1 MEPKQYYIGIDVGG
15 TSVKEGLFD
24 EDGNL
29 LAKASVPTPPIVDAA
44 GFAAV
49 TEAIDQVVA
58 KAQIPR
64 AFVSGIGL
72 AVPCPIP
79 ASGDAKVKANIA
91 INLPELKIA
100 IQEHCPDAVVKY
112 ENDANAAAMGEA
124 WLGSAKGV
132 QNVVMV
138 TIGTGVGGGVIVNG
152 DVVSGVVGAGG
163 EIGHM
168 CLNPAEERTCG
179 CGGHG
184 HLEQYSSATGVV
196 SNYLAECKKAGVE
209 PIELTGPSDSKDVF
223 QACREGDKLALAAAD
238 TMADYLGRAL
248 ALIPNVVDPEIF
260 LIGGG
265 ASASADVYLDKVREH
280 FKQYAL
286 SASRETPIKVASLGN
301 DAGIIGA
308 AYVALRAAGKWLVQ
322 GGQVTLHQH
331 GAKGTALAP
340 MPAPNCAV
348 PLPSAKARR
357 QRATIATSKYTYQV
371 EDIHGKRSCLWS
383 PEPR

>member
-64 AFVSGIGL
+64 AFVAGIGL

-91 INLPELKIA
+91 INLPELRVA

-196 SNYLAECKKAGVE
+196 RCMKKLLDANPDTACTLRGKDFE
-209 PIELTGPSDSKDVF
+209 AKDVF
-223 QACREGDKLALAAAD
+223 DAARAGDALAAREVD
-238 TMADYLGRAL
+238 EMASTLGMAL
-248 ALIPNVVDPEIF
+248 ANIAATTDPEMF
-260 LIGGG
+260 MIGGG
-265 ASASADVYLDKVREH
+265 VARAGEVLFTPLVRHYKE
-280 FKQYAL
+280 YAFQ
-286 SASRETPIKVASLGN
+286 SCKETPIKAASLGN
-301 DAGIIGA
+301 DAGIYGA
-308 AYVALRAAGKWLVQ
+308 VRLIV
-322 GGQVTLHQH
+322 
-331 GAKGTALAP
+331 GA
-340 MPAPNCAV
+340 
-348 PLPSAKARR
+348 
-357 QRATIATSKYTYQV
+357 
-371 EDIHGKRSCLWS
+371 
-383 PEPR
+383 

>member
-223 QACREGDKLALAAAD
+223 QACREGDKLA
-238 TMADYLGRAL
+238 
-248 ALIPNVVDPEIF
+248 
-260 LIGGG
+260 
-265 ASASADVYLDKVREH
+265 
-280 FKQYAL
+280 
-286 SASRETPIKVASLGN
+286 
-301 DAGIIGA
+301 
-308 AYVALRAAGKWLVQ
+308 
-322 GGQVTLHQH
+322 
-331 GAKGTALAP
+331 
-340 MPAPNCAV
+340 
-348 PLPSAKARR
+348 
-357 QRATIATSKYTYQV
+357 
-371 EDIHGKRSCLWS
+371 
-383 PEPR
+383 

>member
-64 AFVSGIGL
+64 AFVAGIGL

-91 INLPELKIA
+91 INLPELRIA
-100 IQEHCPDAVVKY
+100 IQKHCPDAVVKY

-168 CLNPAEERTCG
+168 CLTPAE
-179 CGGHG
+179 
-184 HLEQYSSATGVV
+184 
-196 SNYLAECKKAGVE
+196 
-209 PIELTGPSDSKDVF
+209 
-223 QACREGDKLALAAAD
+223 
-238 TMADYLGRAL
+238 
-248 ALIPNVVDPEIF
+248 
-260 LIGGG
+260 
-265 ASASADVYLDKVREH
+265 
-280 FKQYAL
+280 
-286 SASRETPIKVASLGN
+286 
-301 DAGIIGA
+301 
-308 AYVALRAAGKWLVQ
+308 
-322 GGQVTLHQH
+322 
-331 GAKGTALAP
+331 
-340 MPAPNCAV
+340 
-348 PLPSAKARR
+348 
-357 QRATIATSKYTYQV
+357 
-371 EDIHGKRSCLWS
+371 
-383 PEPR
+383 

>member
-64 AFVSGIGL
+64 AFVAGIGL

-91 INLPELKIA
+91 INLPELRVA
-100 IQEHCPDAVVKY
+100 IQKHCPDAVVKY

-152 DVVSGVVGAGG
+152 KVIDGAHGAGG
-163 EIGHM
+163 EIGHITV
-168 CLNPAEERTCG
+168 NRHETATCG
-179 CGGHG
+179 CGKHG
-184 HLEQYSSATGVV
+184 CLEQYSSATGVV
-196 SNYLAECKKAGVE
+196 RCMKKLLDENPDADCVLRGRDFE
-209 PIELTGPSDSKDVF
+209 AKDVF
-223 QACREGDKLALAAAD
+223 DAARNGDALAAREVDEMTD
-238 TMADYLGRAL
+238 TLGMAL
-248 ALIPNVVDPEIF
+248 ATIAATTDPEMF
-260 LIGGG
+260 LVGGG
-265 ASASADVYLDKVREH
+265 VSRAGDVLFDPLVEH
-280 FKQYAL
+280 YKTYAFK
-286 SASRETPIKVASLGN
+286 SCRETPIKAASLGN
-301 DAGIIGA
+301 DAGIYGA
-308 AYVALRAAGKWLVQ
+308 VRLIVG
-322 GGQVTLHQH
+322 
-331 GAKGTALAP
+331 
-340 MPAPNCAV
+340 
-348 PLPSAKARR
+348 
-357 QRATIATSKYTYQV
+357 
-371 EDIHGKRSCLWS
+371 D
-383 PEPR
+383 

>member
-64 AFVSGIGL
+64 AFVAGIGL

-91 INLPELKIA
+91 INLPELRVA
-100 IQEHCPDAVVKY
+100 IQKHCPDAVVKY

-209 PIELTGPSDSKDVF
+209 PLSSPALRF
-223 QACREGDKLALAAAD
+223 QGRVPGLPRGRQARAGRSRHHGRLPLA
-238 TMADYLGRAL
+238 GAL
-248 ALIPNVVDPEIF
+248 ALIANVVDPEMF

-308 AYVALRAAGKWLVQ
+308 AYVALRAAGK
-322 GGQVTLHQH
+322 
-331 GAKGTALAP
+331 
-340 MPAPNCAV
+340 
-348 PLPSAKARR
+348 
-357 QRATIATSKYTYQV
+357 
-371 EDIHGKRSCLWS
+371 
-383 PEPR
+383 

>member
-29 LAKASVPTPPIVDAA
+29 LAKASVPTPPIIDAA

-64 AFVSGIGL
+64 AFVAGIGL

-91 INLPELKIA
+91 INLPELRVA

-138 TIGTGVGGGVIVNG
+138 TIGTGVGAGVLSGGQLVHGMMHPEAGHILVTRDPRDTIGEHSACPFHDNCLEGLIAGPGVKKRWDGKSAG
-152 DVVSGVVGAGG
+152 DMADDPEAMDLLAG
-163 EIGHM
+163 
-168 CLNPAEERTCG
+168 
-179 CGGHG
+179 
-184 HLEQYSSATGVV
+184 
-196 SNYLAECKKAGVE
+196 YLA
-209 PIELTGPSDSKDVF
+209 
-223 QACREGDKLALAAAD
+223 QALMTYTLCYAPQK
-238 TMADYLGRAL
+238 
-248 ALIPNVVDPEIF
+248 II
-260 LIGGG
+260 IGGG
-265 ASASADVYLDKVREH
+265 VADH
-280 FKQYAL
+280 
-286 SASRETPIKVASLGN
+286 TPI
-301 DAGIIGA
+301 
-308 AYVALRAAGKWLVQ
+308 
-322 GGQVTLHQH
+322 
-331 GAKGTALAP
+331 
-340 MPAPNCAV
+340 V
-348 PLPSAKARR
+348 PLARKKC
-357 QRATIATSKYTYQV
+357 AEMLNGYIVTPEV
-371 EDIHGKRSCLWS
+371 NDINSYIVNNSLEGKQGIMGCLALGAQALQ
-383 PEPR
+383 

>member
-24 EDGNL
+24 EDGNP

-64 AFVSGIGL
+64 AFVAGIGL

-91 INLPELKIA
+91 INLPELRVA

-163 EIGHM
+163 EIGHITV
-168 CLNPAEERTCG
+168 NRHETATCG
-179 CGGHG
+179 CGKHG
-184 HLEQYSSATGVV
+184 CLEQYSSATGVV
-196 SNYLAECKKAGVE
+196 RCMKKLLDENPDTPCTLRGTDFAA
-209 PIELTGPSDSKDVF
+209 KDVF
-223 QACREGDKLALAAAD
+223 DAARAGDALAAREVDEMTD
-238 TMADYLGRAL
+238 TLGMAL
-248 ALIPNVVDPEIF
+248 ASIASTTDPEMF
-260 LIGGG
+260 MVGGG
-265 ASASADVYLDKVREH
+265 VARAGDVLFNPLREH
-280 FKQYAL
+280 FKTYAF
-286 SASRETPIKVASLGN
+286 SSCRETPIVAATLGN
-301 DAGIIGA
+301 DAGIYGA
-308 AYVALRAAGKWLVQ
+308 VRLIVG
-322 GGQVTLHQH
+322 
-331 GAKGTALAP
+331 
-340 MPAPNCAV
+340 
-348 PLPSAKARR
+348 
-357 QRATIATSKYTYQV
+357 
-371 EDIHGKRSCLWS
+371 E
-383 PEPR
+383 